1 MRKSILSFAA
11 FFLFI
16 SFLHSQS
23 ITPYINNSIGGSF
36 KVDHKDF
43 YVDWNVGE
51 MTLVN
56 TMTSSGYYGLYVLTN
71 GLLQPESDNGKHGGD
86 GDDDKYITDTKLNFT
101 TSDIKVFPNPAVNYV
116 EVDFFIN
123 ETGKVRLSL
132 FNTMGEQV
140 YTKEIFI
147 SGKSRTE
154 RIPMGGY
161 TQGAYMLY
169 IQMET
174 TAGNTKKQG
183 VFKIVK
189 TN

>member
-36 KVDHKDF
+36 KVDYKNF

-71 GLLQPESDNGKHGGD
+71 GLLQPEDKFSKD
-86 GDDDKYITDTKLNFT
+86 GDHGDDGEDKNINFT
-101 TSDIKVFPNPAVNYV
+101 TGDIKVFPNPAVNYV

-147 SGKSRTE
+147 SGKGRTE

-169 IQMET
+169 IQMDT